1 MTASRSEAGERR
13 DAFRKDGVVLLRGAL
28 DRAALAEAQRAY
40 EWSLANPSRG
50 AATFPGSDGVF
61 YQDLANRHAWPAYER
76 LVRES
81 RAADLVA
88 ELWGSPD
95 VWFMYEQV
103 FRKEGGKTRRTPW
116 HQDTSYLPI
125 AGERLVVLWIS
136 FDPVARENALEFV
149 RGSHRGVLYDGS
161 RFDPDDDTAPLYGD
175 GTLPRLPDI
184 ERERERFDI
193 VSFAVEPGDVVAFH
207 PSMLHGGAPTPAGG
221 RRRTLSLRFFGDDV
235 VYAPRS
241 GFSGMLPDEPTT
253 YFEELPGRLQPGA
266 PFRHPGFPK
275 VRPR

>member
-1 MTASRSEAGERR
+1 MTGSHEANARR
-13 DAFRKDGVVLLRGAL
+13 DAFAKDGVVLLRGAL

-40 EWSLANPSRG
+40 EWSLAHPSRS
-50 AATFPGSDGVF
+50 ASTFPGSDGVF
-61 YQDLANRHAWPAYER
+61 YQDLANREAWPAYER

-81 RAADLVA
+81 RAADLA
-88 ELWGSPD
+88 GELWGSD
-95 VWFMYEQV
+95 QVWFMYEQV
-103 FRKEGGKTRRTPW
+103 FRKEGGRTRRTPW

-125 AGERLVVLWIS
+125 AGERLVVMWIS
-136 FDPVARENALEFV
+136 FDPVARENSLEFV
-149 RGSHRGVLYDGS
+149 RGSHRGTLYDGS
-161 RFDPDDDTAPLYGD
+161 RFDARDDTAPLYGD
-175 GTLPRLPDI
+175 GSMPRLPDI

-207 PSMLHGGAPTPAGG
+207 PSLLHGGAPTVAGG

-235 VYAPRS
+235 RYAPRL
-241 GFSGMLPDEPTT
+241 GFGGVVPDEPTT
-253 YFEELPGRLQPGA
+253 YFQELPGLLQPGD